1 MFGSIKFGFFEFYI
15 LWICGGVYGNGS
27 FDGDVYDRFT
37 GLLYKQDNSL
47 WVGMFD
53 IEHIDDI
60 FGRDNIP
67 YDSDDIW
74 SI

>member
-1 MFGSIKFGFFEFYI
+1 M
-15 LWICGGVYGNGS
+15 YGNGS